1 MPKIT
6 TWILLCGLATVG
18 AGQSIIFSV
27 LPPLG
32 RQIGMPDYQ
41 VALIFTLAA
50 IAFMVSAPYWG
61 RKSDEWGRK
70 KMIAFGFLG
79 YAASTGLFG
88 LFGDLGRFSVITAT
102 SAFLLMTFA
111 RLCYALLSSG
121 VFPAVQAAIAES
133 TGEEN
138 RSSAMASIQ
147 AAYGIGMVGGPGIAS
162 LLVVISITLPL
173 YVSAAISAVAGMLVL
188 VVMPETKKAKSVDKA
203 KIKLKVTD
211 SRIFFLL
218 LSGFAYFIALSGLL
232 QLAAFRYQDLF
243 QLTPELAAAQ
253 TSIGFVCSAVAT
265 IITQLLIIGRLRL
278 APANQIVIGLVSG
291 ASAFFLMTLP
301 EHVWQMHALFVLFGL
316 STGLMTTGFNTAVT
330 LAVDKDELGAVSGLA
345 AGTQA
350 AGYVVGP
357 LLSALLYQMA
367 AEVPFQLFALLLG
380 LFCALVLLRWK
391 SIPGQ
396 PVQPAEQ

>member
-41 VALIFTLAA
+41 VALIFTSAA
-50 IAFMVSAPYWG
+50 LAFMVSAPYWG

-70 KMIAFGFLG
+70 KIIVFGFLG

-88 LFGDLGRFSVITAT
+88 LFGDLGRFGVITAT
-102 SAFLLMTFA
+102 SAFFFMAIA
-111 RLCYALLSSG
+111 RLFYALLSSG
-121 VFPAVQAAIAES
+121 VFPAVQATIAES

-147 AAYGIGMVGGPGIAS
+147 AAYGIGMIGGPGIAS
-162 LLVVISITLPL
+162 LLVVLSITLPL
-173 YVSAAISAVAGMLVL
+173 YVSAVISAVAGVLVL
-188 VVMPETKKAKSVDKA
+188 VIMPEGKTKSVSKS
-203 KIKLKVTD
+203 KVKLKPTD

-218 LSGFAYFIALSGLL
+218 LTGLVYFIAFSGLM
-232 QLAAFRYQDLF
+232 QVTAFRYQDLF
-243 QLTPELAAAQ
+243 QLGPEHASAQ

-265 IITQLLIIGRLRL
+265 IFTQLLIVGRMRL
-278 APANQIVIGLVSG
+278 SPATQIAIGLIAG
-291 ASAFFLMTLP
+291 ASAFFLMALP
-301 EHVWQMHALFVLFGL
+301 DQLWQMHALFVLFGV
-316 STGLMTTGFNTAVT
+316 SVGMMTTGFNTAVT
-330 LAVDKDELGAVSGLA
+330 LAVAIGELGAASGLA

-350 AGYVVGP
+350 GGYVIGP
-357 LLSALLYQMA
+357 LLSALLYQITV
-367 AEVPFQLFALLLG
+367 ELPFLLFAILLG
-380 LFCALVLLRWK
+380 LFCVLVILHWN
-391 SIPGQ
+391 SIPDQ
-396 PVQPAEQ
+396 PKQPAAQ